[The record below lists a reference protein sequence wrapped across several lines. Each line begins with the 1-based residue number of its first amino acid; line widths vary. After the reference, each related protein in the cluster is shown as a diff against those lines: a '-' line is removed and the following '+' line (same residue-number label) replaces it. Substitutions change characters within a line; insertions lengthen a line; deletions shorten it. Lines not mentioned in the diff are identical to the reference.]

1 MTTDFIFP
9 NSKAETVFL
18 ELLDQRRAILSMDNF
33 SLAEEE
39 LPTNLSIDWVNNS
52 RKAYS
57 WATRTPLAMV
67 LCGLLSRASNPFVDP
82 YSLQE
87 GSGEFGYNAHGL
99 WSSVIYKHGSGII
112 SLNRLKEI
120 PFNNS
125 PFNGKRSLDLTWP
138 NMSEK
143 SRKPITEAYK
153 MLTSVSE
160 MSPDQAKTA
169 LLSFLVAAPEP
180 PISVSAFAFGDEDDL
195 SKVTITL
202 QEFCDE
208 VRNFILVNS
217 DGGRRAQAFVAACI
231 DVAKPGQTHT
241 PASVNDPSRS
251 SPGDVKTFTERN
263 GKKHHGPFFVE
274 VKDKIVR
281 RENVES
287 YLVSVKQFS
296 DQASAGYAAFANT
309 DEVESKAA
317 TASQL
322 PSAEKL
328 TVSSG
333 VPTILWRSPLE
344 LMSQVMAWSAIP
356 ASAAIWRCAHNYR
369 YWLNHLDTGVNDSP
383 AEWERRMRKWG
394 FLP

>member
-1 MTTDFIFP
+1 MTDFSFP
-9 NSKAETVFL
+9 IDKAETVFL
-18 ELLDQRRAILSMDNF
+18 EVLDQRRAILTMDDF
-33 SLAEEE
+33 SLAEGE
-39 LPTNLSIDWVNNS
+39 LPNNISLDWVNNS
-52 RKAYS
+52 RTAYA

-67 LCGLLSRASNPFVDP
+67 LCGLLARASNPRVDP

-99 WSSVIYKHGSGII
+99 WSSVIYKHGYGII

-125 PFNGKRSLDLTWP
+125 PFNGKRKLDLLWP
-138 NMSEK
+138 NTSEK
-143 SRKPITEAYK
+143 SRKPIAEAYE
-153 MLTSVSE
+153 MLTRVSE
-160 MSPDQAKTA
+160 MTSEQATTA

-180 PISVSAFAFGDEDDL
+180 PVSVSAFVFGDEDDL

-202 QEFCDE
+202 HEFCDE
-208 VRNFILVNS
+208 VRSFMLINS

-231 DVAKPGQTHT
+231 DVVKPGQTHT

-251 SPGDVKTFTERN
+251 SPGDVKTFTESN
-263 GKKHHGPFFVE
+263 GKKIYGPFFVE

-281 RENVES
+281 RENVVG
-287 YLVSVKQFS
+287 YLASVKLFS
-296 DQASAGYAAFANT
+296 GQASAGYAAFANT

-317 TASQL
+317 TALQI
-322 PSAEKL
+322 PSAEQL

-333 VPTILWRSPLE
+333 VPTVLWRSPLE
-344 LMSQVMAWSAIP
+344 LVSQVVAWSGIP
-356 ASAAIWRCAHNYR
+356 VSAAIWRCAHNYN
-369 YWLNHLDTGVNDSP
+369 YWLNHIDTGVNGSP
-383 AEWERRMRKWG
+383 AEWEKRMLKWG